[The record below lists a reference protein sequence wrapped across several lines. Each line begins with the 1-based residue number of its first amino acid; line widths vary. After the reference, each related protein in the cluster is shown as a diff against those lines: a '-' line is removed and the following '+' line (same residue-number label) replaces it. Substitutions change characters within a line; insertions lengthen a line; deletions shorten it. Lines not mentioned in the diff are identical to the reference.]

1 MNINQTLGEY
11 VGNAIDSSNLTRDE
25 IAERIGVDSS
35 YLSKLKSNLVVPS
48 PAVLDGFIRELN
60 LDPEITRQ
68 LVEKVVEEK
77 NVKKNIRY
85 LRSALNYLKRLVPEM
100 LASIIKEALGPS
112 EQEDVFLENLLFEP
126 GWGGGEH
133 GEVQAL
139 IIDNHQEI
147 PIDLTFGPS
156 LNQAGEVVLGGNINA
171 SNLPPGQRALL
182 NLEFLPGHQQLGSFP
197 LTPEQ
202 PIFIKA
208 KLTPTPSLKKKLEQM
223 EKEKLDFAPLPK
235 TAFYFWIELK
245 KEG

>member
-35 YLSKLKSNLVVPS
+35 YLSKLKANLVVPS
-48 PAVLDGFIRELN
+48 HAVLDGFIRELN
-60 LDPEITRQ
+60 LDPEKTRQ
-68 LVEKVVEEK
+68 LLEKAVEEK
-77 NVKKNIRY
+77 NVNKNIRY
-85 LRSALNYLKRLVPEM
+85 LRSALNYLKSRVPEM
-100 LASIIKEALGPS
+100 SASIIKEALGPS
-112 EQEDVFLENLLFEP
+112 EQEDVFWENLLFEP
-126 GWGGGEH
+126 GLGGGEH
-133 GEVQAL
+133 EVQAL

-147 PIDLTFGPS
+147 PIELTFGPS

-208 KLTPTPSLKKKLEQM
+208 KLTQTPSLEKKLKQM
-223 EKEKLDFAPLPK
+223 ELDFAPLPR